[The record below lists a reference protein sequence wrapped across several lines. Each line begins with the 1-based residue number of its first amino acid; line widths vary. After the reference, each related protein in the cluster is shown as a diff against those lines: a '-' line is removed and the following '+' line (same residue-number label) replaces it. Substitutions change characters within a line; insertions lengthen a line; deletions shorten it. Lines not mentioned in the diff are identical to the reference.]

1 LAEKRDFAA
10 PVSRKLTD
18 TCQVW
23 PPAGHGKARR
33 EGARRVG
40 GMSIG
45 KPEWTARA
53 APARAAA
60 GGADPLRRLAQ
71 RLPRSLRF
79 LGVGAL
85 GLTTDFC
92 VFTILMGYAPRPLL
106 VRLVSLGVATLVTWR
121 LNRALTFDDSGR
133 HPGDEAA
140 RYALVTA
147 VSQGTSYAVFA
158 ALVLTVS
165 AGLPQA
171 ALVIGAVAGAVVG
184 YNGHRLFAFAPRVA
198 R

>member
-1 LAEKRDFAA
+1 MQGA
-10 PVSRKLTD
+10 P
-18 TCQVW
+18 
-23 PPAGHGKARR
+23 G

-45 KPEWTARA
+45 KIEIGART
-53 APARAAA
+53 APARSAA
-60 GGADPLRRLAQ
+60 GGADPLRTLAQ
-71 RLPRSLRF
+71 CLPRPLRF

-106 VRLVSLGVATLVTWR
+106 VRLVSLALATLVTWR

-133 HPGDEAA
+133 HQGDEAM
-140 RYALVTA
+140 RYAVVTA

-171 ALVIGAVAGAVVG
+171 ALLVGAVVGAVVG
-184 YNGHRLFAFAPRVA
+184 YNGHRLFAFAPRVP